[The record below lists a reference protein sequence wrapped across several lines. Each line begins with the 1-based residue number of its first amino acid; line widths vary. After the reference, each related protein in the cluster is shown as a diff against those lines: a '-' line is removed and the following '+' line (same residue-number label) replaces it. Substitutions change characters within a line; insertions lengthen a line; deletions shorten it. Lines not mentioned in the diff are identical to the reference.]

1 MGPLRSFCLP
11 RPRSGAQSLK
21 KRPLKL
27 QELKEAS
34 SSQKKKKKETGT
46 AGDVEQCV
54 RGELAAVRRL
64 DCGAPR
70 VT

>member
-34 SSQKKKKKETGT
+34 FVAKKKKGNRY
-46 AGDVEQCV
+46 GWR
-54 RGELAAVRRL
+54 RGAVRTRRAVGRTEAGL
-64 DCGAPR
+64 R
-70 VT
+70 RT

>member
-34 SSQKKKKKETGT
+34 SSQKKKKRK
-46 AGDVEQCV
+46 QV
-54 RGELAAVRRL
+54 RLATWSSAYEASWRPYGGWIAAHL
-64 DCGAPR
+64 G
-70 VT
+70 